1 LRTFF
6 RAHLTGLDSYATI
19 RKNSG
24 GYAEYKKVE
33 TMKYEKNERANL
45 AVAEDS
51 VEFVLA
57 DNEEILWQ
65 GKPKKSAYI
74 LNKVLA
80 MMPFALLWLA
90 FDSVFIFSAFHFDMP
105 PVARIG
111 ICAFICVHL
120 VPFWIWL
127 SNVLTANKRYQNT
140 LYALTS
146 HRILIKTGLVGIDFQ
161 SVSYKDIQGVNL
173 KVGVVDKMLKVGDLY
188 FRSASGQ
195 QAFFDIEN
203 PYEVYKIAQ
212 KIVSSIQTDIEF
224 PNAYRPENNPGYNT
238 KIEM

>member
-1 LRTFF
+1 
-6 RAHLTGLDSYATI
+6 
-19 RKNSG
+19 
-24 GYAEYKKVE
+24 
-33 TMKYEKNERANL
+33 MKYERNEKANL
-45 AVAEDS
+45 AAAEDS

-90 FDSVFIFSAFHFDMP
+90 FDSVFIVSAFRFDMP
-105 PVARIG
+105 LAARIG

-140 LYALTS
+140 QYVLTS
-146 HRILIKTGLVGIDFQ
+146 HRILIKTGFVGVDFQ
-161 SVSYKDIQGVNL
+161 SVSYKDIQRVNL

-188 FRSASGQ
+188 FESANARGQ
-195 QAFFDIEN
+195 NAFFDIEN

-212 KIVSSIQTDIEF
+212 KIVSSIQTDMQF
-224 PNAYRPENNPGYNT
+224 PNAYRPDSNPGYNT
-238 KIEM
+238 KMDV